1 MNASSEA
8 AKTTGI
14 VGFMSDPGESE
25 EPLVVED
32 DGEVDAPAPQPVEP
46 LAPADAIKDINVHA
60 PTRGNRKLEKLLAA
74 ANADPQLKAWWHV
87 AAVNATRRLGMSDH
101 SWVHVQIVVNI
112 ALRLLRLLDKRG
124 VQPAMV
130 VDYGM
135 KQRDAEVVVA
145 AGAMLHCV
153 GMSIHRT
160 DHESYSLF
168 LTADKLSDLLEGIYD
183 EPERAVIVAET
194 MHAIIGHRSA
204 GKPLTIE
211 AGVVRVADALD
222 MAKGR
227 SRVPF
232 EAGQTNIHA
241 LSAAAINQ
249 VSIVPG
255 ETKPVRIDIDMN
267 NSSGI
272 FQVDELLAQKLTGSG
287 IEQYV
292 EVTARIEGETE
303 QRLLPDVSY

>member
-1 MNASSEA
+1 M
-8 AKTTGI
+8 
-14 VGFMSDPGESE
+14 SE
-25 EPLVVED
+25 EDRTDE
-32 DGEVDAPAPQPVEP
+32 GSIEAPPPQPVEP
-46 LAPADAIKDINVHA
+46 LTPKDAIAGIDIHA

-101 SWVHVQIVVNI
+101 SWVHVQVVVNI
-112 ALRLLRLLDKRG
+112 ALRLLRLLEKKG

-130 VDYGM
+130 TDFGM
-135 KQRDAEVVVA
+135 SDRDAEVVVA

-168 LTADKLSDLLEGIYD
+168 LTADKLGDLLDGIYD
-183 EPERAVIVAET
+183 EPDRSVVVAET
-194 MHAIIGHRSA
+194 MHAIIGHRSS
-204 GKPLTIE
+204 GRPLTVE

-241 LSAAAINQ
+241 LSAAAINE
-249 VSIVPG
+249 VKIVPG
-255 ETKPVRIDIDMN
+255 EQKAVRIDIDMN

-272 FQVDELLAQKLTGSG
+272 FQVDELLAQKLRGSG

-292 EVTARIEGETE
+292 EVSARIEGEHE
-303 QRLLPDVSY
+303 QRLLTDISF